1 MKKSRFTEAQIAH
14 VLAHVLAQADAG
26 VPVAELCR
34 KYGMSTASF
43 YAWKKKYSGLTA
55 SELRRVKQ
63 VDEENRKLKRLVA
76 DLSLDK
82 QILQDVLAKKI

>member
-1 MKKSRFTEAQIAH
+1 
-14 VLAHVLAQADAG
+14 LARGDVLAQADAG

-43 YAWKKKYSGLTA
+43 YAWKKRYSGLTA

>member
-1 MKKSRFTEAQIAH
+1 M
-14 VLAHVLAQADAG
+14 
-26 VPVAELCR
+26 PVAELCR